1 MTFQIRVIVM
11 IEESNDHN
19 PIFTMPQYFAQ
30 IREYDSITDTNGA
43 VEGSAVGVVSAT
55 DQDGLS
61 SPAGQV
67 EYEIVSGHLLGDEEI
82 FNISDPDVSFKP
94 DHY

>member
-1 MTFQIRVIVM
+1 M

-19 PIFTMPQYFAQ
+19 PIFTMSQYTAL
-30 IREYDSITDTNGA
+30 ITEYDAMRNVVGA
-43 VEGSAVGVVSAT
+43 QPGATVGVVSAS

-67 EYEIVSGHLLGDEEI
+67 EYEIVSGHILGGEEV
-82 FNISDPDVSFKP
+82 FNITDPTVS
-94 DHY
+94 

>member
-1 MTFQIRVIVM
+1 M

-19 PIFTMPQYFAQ
+19 PIFTAPQYTAQ
-30 IREYDSITDTNGA
+30 ITEHDAILGISSVQPGA
-43 VEGSAVGVVSAT
+43 AVGTVSAS

-67 EYEIVSGHLLGDEEI
+67 EYEISSGHILGDEQL
-82 FNISDPDVSFKP
+82 FNITDPTVSSLVSVQ
-94 DHY
+94 

>member
-1 MTFQIRVIVM
+1 M

-19 PIFTMPQYFAQ
+19 PVFTMVQYTSQ
-30 IREYDSITDTNGA
+30 ITEHDAITGVSGVQPGA
-43 VEGSAVGVVSAT
+43 TVGVVSAS

-67 EYEIVSGHLLGDEEI
+67 EYEIASGHILGNEQL
-82 FNISDPDVSFKP
+82 FNITDPTVSCCLAILL
-94 DHY
+94 Y